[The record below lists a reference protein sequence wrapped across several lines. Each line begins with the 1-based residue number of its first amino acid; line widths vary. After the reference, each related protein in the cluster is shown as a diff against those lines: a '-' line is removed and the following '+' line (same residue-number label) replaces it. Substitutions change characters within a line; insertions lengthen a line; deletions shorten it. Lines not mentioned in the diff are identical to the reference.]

1 MTRPTGSVKID
12 NADGSQTWLGEAGSV
27 DGGIAQW
34 VGDTTPPAKPTGV
47 TAECVAGTIVVSW
60 DGTLAE
66 PVPPDFSHVEVFARK
81 DGDTVTVDVGRLY
94 GAGSVTLPGY
104 VEGTIVDVWAVA
116 YDDAHAED
124 GSSSPN
130 ASEQSDMVTVIVEAI
145 VSQQQMA
152 DTASEILSD
161 AKEYTDKLTA
171 QINTDMA
178 AAKKTIDAN
187 TNAAAAAQK
196 TADTANTTLE
206 TLPDRILSQSKS
218 YTDTLNKQTT
228 DDLAVA
234 KKTIDANTD
243 AVKAVQK
250 TADDTKTSL
259 AQTASKVESID
270 SSLTS
275 VKSTLDSTSATVT
288 EQGSA
293 IDQANR
299 NIAVLQS
306 RQTSV
311 ESVANGAKAD
321 AANAVKTAGSAT
333 DTANTAAGV
342 ASAAVK
348 TAAEAKNGTV
358 VKTVYEYA
366 VSSSP
371 TRKPGA
377 YYTYWQG
384 EPDNSVSVMRFQWA
398 TDPPEWK
405 AGRYIWVRTRVT
417 YGDGSESV
425 TDPVPVTGNTGLT
438 GPQGV
443 QGVPGKD
450 GADGRTTYFHVAYAN
465 SSDGRSG
472 FDANDPSGK
481 LYIGTC
487 VDYTQADPTD
497 PSKYAWQLVKGSQ
510 GVKGDQG
517 IAGRNGVDGKTSY
530 LHIAYA
536 MNATGTNGFS
546 TGDSTGK
553 TYIGQYTDFTSTDS
567 TDPRKYA
574 WTLIQ
579 GPQGPQGQRGPQ
591 GVQGVPGKDG
601 ADGKQGAAG
610 VSVTGVTPY
619 WATGL
624 TAPAKPTA
632 KTPGSPWQSTEPAY
646 QYDAQTDLYKCSR
659 VDFSDGSFQ
668 WTSVVTDSA
677 YVAARDAEKA
687 ARDAKDTAT
696 ASKTLAESASK
707 QTALAQQA
715 AQDSAKASS
724 DAKASTVVNTV
735 TEYAVSSSPSKTPGA
750 YYTYWQGEPDNSV
763 SVMRFQWATDPPEW
777 KAGRYIWARTRVTY
791 GDGSS
796 SVSDPVVVTGNTGL
810 TGATGAM
817 GPQGPKGDKG
827 DKGDQGERGL
837 TGLQGPK
844 GDQGIQGPKGA
855 TGATGATG
863 ARGPAGKDGTS
874 TYFHIAYAN
883 SADGRTSF
891 STGDPT
897 GRDYIG
903 TYVDT
908 VSTDSTDP
916 SKYAWQLVKGAQ
928 GATGAQGIA
937 GRNGMDGKTSYLHI
951 AYATSSD
958 GKSGFSVSDSTG
970 KTYIGQYTDFV
981 QSDSTDPSK
990 YAWTLIQ
997 GPRGLAGA
1005 TGAQGVSVTAV
1016 TPYWASASTVPA
1028 KPTVKTP
1035 ASPWQS
1041 SEPAFDS
1048 SMNLYKTSRVDYSS
1062 GTFSWTTVVQDS
1074 AWQSAKTAAADSASA
1089 KKIAQAAQATATD
1102 ASTTAVNAN
1111 TTATAARTAASSA
1124 NTQAAQA
1131 VGIANGKGDVL
1142 IQDTTPATSMRK
1154 ATTLWI
1160 DTTGGA
1166 NTPKKWNGSTWAAVT
1181 DKTATDAA
1189 SQAVKATG
1197 LANTAQ
1203 ATADSARVTAANA
1216 QAIGV
1221 KAQAAADGAQTTA
1234 DSKNTVYTQQ
1244 DEPSHTGLVP
1254 GDLWYQRS
1262 NYRTYWQGEPD
1273 NSVSVMEIPSSRIKG
1288 VKIWDGSEFVDYV
1301 FVADKVIAENSVT
1314 TGLLAADAIYGKVLK
1329 GGEFLTSNGRLTIN
1343 DAGLVARDQ
1352 SGNATLTVDADSGA
1366 VTMKGALT
1374 SGSTV
1379 TGATVSG
1386 GTVKAAQYELWNGSE
1401 RVATANSSGIYVGG
1415 SLSYA
1420 KSGGTWKMS
1429 LANTT
1434 LTAPAVSGGTVT
1446 GAILQTS
1453 ATAKRGVKL
1462 TSDGLVAYDS
1472 AGNATMTV
1480 DAGTGAVTM
1489 KGALTSGSTVTG
1501 ATVTGGTVKAAQYE
1515 LWNGSERVAA
1525 ANSSGIYVG
1534 GSLSYAQSGGVW
1546 KLSLKNALIQA
1557 PTINAGTL
1565 TGGTVQTTGDANKGV
1580 KLTSGGLVAYGSD
1593 GKPSFTLKAS
1603 DGSLSLNGAVMTNST
1618 VSAAT
1623 VNGGVITGAN
1633 LNGVTITGGTI
1644 QTVGTVNRG
1653 VKITSAG
1660 LKAWDGNG
1668 NQTLDLNGSTNT
1680 MTGTFRTATNGAR
1693 IEISNTAAGG
1703 VTIGKMSGLDKYGNV
1718 NWLVQGDITGDG
1730 IYGNDGNPPDPLDT
1744 TTMHLG
1750 VSEQNPEINI
1760 TGWGNGYRQI
1770 SMGADRVDF
1779 TSSSVSGRT
1788 HVPDAGI
1795 YINGLR
1801 IDPYYVTDIS
1811 KILTFENSD
1820 WSEYKGAGGNDPRTR
1835 LLIVGNLRFLTLE
1848 LQCKKNILARWR
1860 AGTILPEHI
1869 PANGINACCAM
1880 QGGGV
1885 GDAFIIGQNVDSG
1898 VQDAQGNAVQPGQIY
1913 IDPVSDYVNKSYWF
1927 CATFIYQV

>member
-1 MTRPTGSVKID
+1 MAVHGELRPDDNALPLIVAAAALNKADSVMTRPTGSVRVD
-12 NADGSQTWLGEAGSV
+12 NGDGTETWMGEAASEN
-27 DGGIAQW
+27 GGIIQW
-34 VGDTTPPAKPTGV
+34 VGDTTPPARPTGV
-47 TAECVAGTIVVSW
+47 SAECVAGTIIVSW

-66 PVPPDFSHVEVFARK
+66 PIPPDFSHVEVFARADNADK
-81 DGDTVTVDVGRLY
+81 TIDVGCLH
-94 GAGSVTLPGY
+94 GAGSVTITGY
-104 VEGTIVDVWAVA
+104 PEGTIFDIWAVA
-116 YDDAHAED
+116 YDDAHNQAGE
-124 GSSSPN
+124 STPN
-130 ASEQSDMVTVIVEAI
+130 ASGQSETVTVIVEAI

-152 DTASEILSD
+152 DTASEILDD
-161 AKEYTDKLTA
+161 AKEYTNKLTA

-178 AAKKTIDAN
+178 SAKKSIDAN

-196 TADTANTTLE
+196 TADTANATLK
-206 TLPDRILSQSKS
+206 TLPDQILSQSKS
-218 YTDTLNKQTT
+218 YTDTVNKQTT
-228 DDLAVA
+228 DDLANA
-234 KKTIDANTD
+234 KKSISANTD
-243 AVKAVQK
+243 AVKTAQK
-250 TADDTKTSL
+250 TADDTKAFL
-259 AQTASKVESID
+259 AQTAGKVEAID

-275 VKSTLDSTSATVT
+275 VKNTLDSTTATVS

-293 IDQANR
+293 LDQANR

-342 ASAAVK
+342 ASAAAR

-371 TRKPGA
+371 SRKPGA
-377 YYTYWQG
+377 YYTYAEG

-398 TDPPEWK
+398 TDVPDWV

-417 YGDGSESV
+417 YGDGSETV
-425 TDPVPVTGNTGLT
+425 TDPVLVTGNTGLT

-450 GADGRTTYFHVAYAN
+450 GADG
-465 SSDGRSG
+465 
-472 FDANDPSGK
+472 
-481 LYIGTC
+481 
-487 VDYTQADPTD
+487 
-497 PSKYAWQLVKGSQ
+497 
-510 GVKGDQG
+510 
-517 IAGRNGVDGKTSY
+517 
-530 LHIAYA
+530 
-536 MNATGTNGFS
+536 
-546 TGDSTGK
+546 
-553 TYIGQYTDFTSTDS
+553 
-567 TDPRKYA
+567 
-574 WTLIQ
+574 
-579 GPQGPQGQRGPQ
+579 
-591 GVQGVPGKDG
+591 
-601 ADGKQGAAG
+601 KQGADG

-624 TAPAKPTA
+624 TAPAKPTV
-632 KTPGSPWQSTEPAY
+632 KTPGSPWQATEPAY
-646 QYDAQTDLYKCSR
+646 QYDAQTDLYKTSR

-724 DAKASTVVNTV
+724 DAKASTIVNTV
-735 TEYAVSSSPSKTPGA
+735 TEYAVSSSPSKKPGA
-750 YYTYWQGEPDNSV
+750 YYTYAEGEPDNSV

-810 TGATGAM
+810 TGATG
-817 GPQGPKGDKG
+817 PQ
-827 DKGDQGERGL
+827 
-837 TGLQGPK
+837 
-844 GDQGIQGPKGA
+844 GA
-855 TGATGATG
+855 TGATG
-863 ARGPAGKDGTS
+863 P
-874 TYFHIAYAN
+874 
-883 SADGRTSF
+883 
-891 STGDPT
+891 
-897 GRDYIG
+897 
-903 TYVDT
+903 
-908 VSTDSTDP
+908 
-916 SKYAWQLVKGAQ
+916 Q
-928 GATGAQGIA
+928 GAKGD
-937 GRNGMDGKTSYLHI
+937 R
-951 AYATSSD
+951 
-958 GKSGFSVSDSTG
+958 
-970 KTYIGQYTDFV
+970 
-981 QSDSTDPSK
+981 
-990 YAWTLIQ
+990 
-997 GPRGLAGA
+997 GA

-1016 TPYWASASTVPA
+1016 TPYWAAATTAPA

-1035 ASPWQS
+1035 ASPWQAT
-1041 SEPAFDS
+1041 EPAFDS
-1048 SMNLYKTSRVDYSS
+1048 SLNLYKTSRVDYSS

-1074 AWQSAKTAAADSASA
+1074 AWQTAKTTAADSASA

-1142 IQDTTPATSMRK
+1142 IQDTTPATSMQK

-1244 DEPSHTGLVP
+1244 DEPSHAKLVP
-1254 GDLWYQRS
+1254 GDLWYQRN
-1262 NYRTYWQGEPD
+1262 NYRTYAEGEPD

-1288 VKIWDGSEFVDYV
+1288 VKIWDGNEFVDYV

-1343 DAGLVARDQ
+1343 DAGLVARDR

-1366 VTMKGALT
+1366 VSMRGALT

-1379 TGATVSG
+1379 TGATING

-1401 RVATANSSGIYVGG
+1401 RFAAANSSGVYFGS

-1420 KSGGTWKMS
+1420 KSGGAWKLS

-1446 GAILQTS
+1446 GATLQTS

-1462 TSDGLVAYDS
+1462 TSGGLVAYDQ

-1480 DAGTGAVTM
+1480 DANNGSVTM
-1489 KGALTSGSTVTG
+1489 KGSLTSGSSVNG
-1501 ATVTGGTVKAAQYE
+1501 ATVKGGTVDADEYQLHA
-1515 LWNGSERVAA
+1515 GSVLVGK
-1525 ANSSGIYVG
+1525 ANSSGVYFG
-1534 GSLSYAQSGGVW
+1534 DSLSYAQSGGVW

-1557 PTINAGTL
+1557 PTIAAGTL

-1603 DGSLSLNGAVMTNST
+1603 DGSLNLNGAVMTNST

-1644 QTVGTVNRG
+1644 QTTSDANKG
-1653 VKITSAG
+1653 VKIGSG
-1660 LKAWDGNG
+1660 GVKAWDASG
-1668 NQTLDLNGSTNT
+1668 NQTLDLNGSQNT
-1680 MTGTFRTATNGAR
+1680 MTGTFRTALTGAR
-1693 IEISNTAAGG
+1693 IEISNKTVDN
-1703 VTIGKMSGLDKYGNV
+1703 VTTGQLSGRDIYGNV
-1718 NWLVQGDITGDG
+1718 NWLISGDIYDTG
-1730 IYGNDGNPPDPLDT
+1730 IYGDNDNPPDPLAT

-1750 VSEQNPEINI
+1750 ISEQNPEVNI
-1760 TGWGNGYRQI
+1760 TGYANGYRQI
-1770 SMGADRVDF
+1770 SMGADRIDLV
-1779 TSSSVSGRT
+1779 SSSVTDKT
-1788 HVPDAGI
+1788 HVPKPGI
-1795 YINGLR
+1795 YLNNTR
-1801 IDPYYVTDIS
+1801 IDPYYITDLA
-1811 KILTFENSD
+1811 KIMTLENAD
-1820 WSEYKGAGGNDPRTR
+1820 WEPYCGADGNDPRTR
-1835 LLIVGNLRFLTLE
+1835 LLVVGSLRFLTVE
-1848 LQCKKNILARWR
+1848 LKNHRANILQKWR
-1860 AGTILPEHI
+1860 AATLLDEHI
-1869 PANGINACCAM
+1869 PANGINACAAM
-1880 QGGGV
+1880 SGGQV
-1885 GDAFIIGQNVDSG
+1885 GDAYIIGRNVDTG
-1898 VQDAQGNAVQPGQIY
+1898 VTLSNGQHPKAGDII
-1913 IDPVSDYVNKSYWF
+1913 IDPQNENTANWF
-1927 CATFIYQV
+1927 AATFIYQV